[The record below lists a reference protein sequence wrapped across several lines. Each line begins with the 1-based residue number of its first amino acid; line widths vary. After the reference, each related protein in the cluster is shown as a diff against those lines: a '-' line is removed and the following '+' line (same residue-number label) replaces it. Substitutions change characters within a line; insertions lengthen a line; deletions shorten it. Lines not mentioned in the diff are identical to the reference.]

1 VLIPLGERDGAV
13 RIAEQRAGCALLAMT
28 VDEGLSGREAAD
40 WCGSGVTV
48 REVTRPRRIVHP
60 DSGRVHGEGAARKCS
75 GSMAHR
81 MLRSERGYVIGSVTS
96 WRSLGRFHR
105 LPDAHVLEHARPY
118 LPLSS
123 GASAGSV
130 QG

>member
-1 VLIPLGERDGAV
+1 MRGQLTGREWLG
-13 RIAEQRAGCALLAMT
+13 RAGGTPTTAEPLIGWGARCG
-28 VDEGLSGREAAD
+28 DRGCGLGDRSTTQPQELFCD
-40 WCGSGVTV
+40 Q
-48 REVTRPRRIVHP
+48 
-60 DSGRVHGEGAARKCS
+60 GAQRL
-75 GSMAHR
+75 
-81 MLRSERGYVIGSVTS
+81 MLVTS
-96 WRSLGRFHR
+96 RQSGRFHR